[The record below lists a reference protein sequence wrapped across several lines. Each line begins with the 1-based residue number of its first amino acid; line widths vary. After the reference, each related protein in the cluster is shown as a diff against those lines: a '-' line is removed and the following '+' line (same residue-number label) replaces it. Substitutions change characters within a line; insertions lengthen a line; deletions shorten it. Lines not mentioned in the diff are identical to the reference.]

1 MYITYAE
8 YGYLGNKYESS
19 SYDRVDETGW
29 VESWNAWRTPF
40 VELYKLFRGYYD
52 SIYQD
57 DTKLHQYY
65 SSMTIFTD
73 HIIKTHWDEII
84 GCKFEVGRQV
94 IGDDYALVTLTE
106 NGAYLRI
113 KQFITD
119 QIKHWV
125 AMNRDDI
132 IRYLSALQLDYA
144 PLENYNRV
152 STFDGTK
159 NRDRTIDS
167 SKSKLAEITAPLQSV
182 GLSQDDDGTYNIN
195 SLAVAVSKDRKSSDG
210 SITNTHSETT
220 AVAPYDS
227 TTLKTV
233 AQVVDGDGSGA
244 GVADET
250 SYTLKDETLGM
261 AHVRVGSPDPSV
273 SETEYYTDYS
283 ETTRGNIG
291 VTTSQQMLES
301 ELRLRCMEYANKI
314 CEQCLKTV
322 GAGVFK

>member
-29 VESWNAWRTPF
+29 TESWNAWRTPF

-73 HIIKTHWDEII
+73 HVIKTHWDEII

-125 AMNRDDI
+125 YMNRDDI
-132 IRYLSALQLDYA
+132 IRYLSALQLDYE

-152 STFDGTK
+152 ATYNGTK
-159 NRDRTIDS
+159 NHDTTVDS
-167 SKSKLAEITAPLQSV
+167 SKSKLAEINAPLHSV
-182 GLSQDDDGTYNIN
+182 GLSQDDDGTYNIT
-195 SLAVAVSKDRKSSDG
+195 SLAVSVSKDRKSSNG
-210 SITNTHSETT
+210 KVTNAHTETT
-220 AVAPYDS
+220 SVAPYDS
-227 TTLKTV
+227 ATLKD
-233 AQVVDGDGSGA
+233 VVRVTDGTGA
-244 GVADET
+244 GDET
-250 SYTLKDETLGM
+250 DYNLTDETLGM

-273 SETEYYTDYS
+273 TETEYYTDYS
-283 ETTRGNIG
+283 ENTRGNIG

-301 ELRLRCMEYANKI
+301 ELQLRGMEYANKI
-314 CEQCLKTV
+314 CEQCLNTV